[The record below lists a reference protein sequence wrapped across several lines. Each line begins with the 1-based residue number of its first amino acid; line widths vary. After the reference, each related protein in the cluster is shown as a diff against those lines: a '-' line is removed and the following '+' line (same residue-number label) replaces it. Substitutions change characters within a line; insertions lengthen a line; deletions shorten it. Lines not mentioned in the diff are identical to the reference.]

1 MNIQLLDV
9 SKIIKGVDI
18 LSDVNAEFASGTVTG
33 LHGVNGSGKTMI
45 LRLLAGLIK
54 PTKGQV
60 LIDGK
65 ELWKELSFPE
75 SMGALIENPAFI
87 DYYSGLEN
95 LKVLASIRNR
105 ITEAEIKDAIHTVG
119 LDPNSKKKYRKYSL
133 GMKQRLGIACAVM
146 EKPQVI
152 LLDEPTN
159 ALDTDGIQM
168 VKRVVL
174 REKAR
179 GAVVVMACHDAEVLR
194 ELSDVIYHINEGRIS
209 ESVMP
214 EGIRS

>member
-9 SKIIKGVDI
+9 SKIIKGADI

-75 SMGALIENPAFI
+75 SMGALIENTAFL

-174 REKAR
+174 REKER
-179 GAVVVMACHDAEVLR
+179 GAVIVMACHDAEVLR

-209 ESVMP
+209 ESVLP